1 MFSFK
6 KKSLLNCSDQTIMRK
21 WRELLDKLEGRKNLL
36 SGFKNTMN
44 MFREIENIQEEL
56 KEIEV
61 RSPAVL
67 LLIWQNRSKFWN
79 FMGFFCYF
87 HFILNESPVSFVPK
101 SKLWRIKRLWEYVKS
116 FEEKKWCCAWY
127 NRQKKNIINT

>member
-6 KKSLLNCSDQTIMRK
+6 NSLLNCSDQTIMRK

-61 RSPAVL
+61 RSPWL
-67 LLIWQNRSKFWN
+67 LVIWQNISKVWN
-79 FMGFFCYF
+79 SVIFFFYYF
-87 HFILNESPVSFVPK
+87 PCH
-101 SKLWRIKRLWEYVKS
+101 
-116 FEEKKWCCAWY
+116 
-127 NRQKKNIINT
+127 

>member
-1 MFSFK
+1 
-6 KKSLLNCSDQTIMRK
+6 MRK

-67 LLIWQNRSKFWN
+67 LAIWQNRSKFWN
-79 FMGFFCYF
+79 FMGFFF
-87 HFILNESPVSFVPK
+87 AISISF
-101 SKLWRIKRLWEYVKS
+101 
-116 FEEKKWCCAWY
+116 
-127 NRQKKNIINT
+127 

>member
-1 MFSFK
+1 MFSFLK

-61 RSPAVL
+61 RSPGLFVL
-67 LLIWQNRSKFWN
+67 WQNMSKFWN
-79 FMGFFCYF
+79 FMIFFLAISMSF
-87 HFILNESPVSFVPK
+87 WMKVLFLLHQSPNSEELRDFENMWNFLK
-101 SKLWRIKRLWEYVKS
+101 KRSGVALGTIGR
-116 FEEKKWCCAWY
+116 KK
-127 NRQKKNIINT
+127 IS